1 MFKRYF
7 RLTGIILLVILLIS
21 FISSPVLA
29 FDVREGETVT
39 VGSGEVVNDDLYIA
53 GGDIVIDGTV
63 NGDIFAVG
71 RSITVNG
78 IVNGGVSFAGQ
89 TCTVNGEITN
99 GLRFG
104 GQSIVVNGR
113 IGRDLVVGGSQL
125 SISSTGQIDGGLIF
139 GAGTVQA
146 NGSVGGSIL
155 GGGGQVTLANKVG
168 GDITLSVDSLTI
180 ISSADIKGDVKYTST
195 NEASIQPGAS
205 ISGDISHL
213 IPERL
218 DKAEKAK
225 AKGIMAGTIGTV
237 VWKILSYVMIFII
250 GIILILIARK
260 RLTLMQ
266 MAIQKSPWQTLGWG
280 ALILIATP
288 IAAIIV
294 MITVIGLPLGIISL
308 LLWGIVLYLSQIPVA
323 LLLGRLIIRHNR
335 ELDSTGIMIGALAL
349 GLLVLFVLRL
359 IPVIG
364 WIVALLVIVFGIG
377 TLITSIGTMRFE
389 PAERA

>member
-1 MFKRYF
+1 MGF
-7 RLTGIILLVILLIS
+7 V
-21 FISSPVLA
+21 SSPVLA

-63 NGDIFAVG
+63 NGDVFAVA
-71 RSITVNG
+71 RSITING

-89 TCTVNGEITN
+89 TGTVNGEIAN

-104 GQSIVVNGR
+104 GQSLIVNGR

-125 SISSTGQIDGGLIF
+125 SVSSTGQIDGGLIF
-139 GAGTVQA
+139 GAGTMQA
-146 NGSVGGSIL
+146 DGSVGGTIL
-155 GGGGQVTLANKVG
+155 GGGGQVTLANNVG
-168 GDITLSVDSLTI
+168 GDVTLSVDRLTI
-180 ISSADIKGDVKYTST
+180 ASSADIQGDVKYTSP
-195 NEASIQPGAS
+195 NEASIQSGAI

-213 IPERL
+213 IPERP
-218 DKAEKAK
+218 DKAEA
-225 AKGIMAGTIGTV
+225 AKGIMAGVFGAA
-237 VWKILSYVMIFII
+237 VWKILSYVMILVI
-250 GIILILIARK
+250 GIILLLITQK

-288 IAAIIV
+288 IAAVIV

-308 LLWGIVLYLSQIPVA
+308 LLWGILLYLSQIPVA
-323 LLLGRLIIRHNR
+323 LLLGRLIIRQNR

-349 GLLVLFVLRL
+349 GLLVLFALQL
-359 IPVIG
+359 IPIIG
-364 WIVALLVIVFGIG
+364 WIVGLLVMIFGLG

-389 PAERA
+389 SVERA